1 MPGSGV
7 SLGAAG
13 HAKDG
18 VFGRYYFFIVQEW
31 FVEQGPG
38 DKTWACNLC
47 GFRLGFWVER
57 DWGHGPHCWVRV
69 QGSKGSGYLG
79 AVQF

>member
-47 GFRLGFWVER
+47 GYRLGFCDAAGLEFKAQR
-57 DWGHGPHCWVRV
+57 DLGTLVLYYFN
-69 QGSKGSGYLG
+69 SKNI
-79 AVQF
+79 

>member
-18 VFGRYYFFIVQEW
+18 VFERYFFFIVREW
-31 FVEQGPG
+31 FVEQGPN
-38 DKTWACNLC
+38 DKTWACSLC
-47 GFRLGFWVER
+47 EFRLGF
-57 DWGHGPHCWVRV
+57 
-69 QGSKGSGYLG
+69 
-79 AVQF
+79 